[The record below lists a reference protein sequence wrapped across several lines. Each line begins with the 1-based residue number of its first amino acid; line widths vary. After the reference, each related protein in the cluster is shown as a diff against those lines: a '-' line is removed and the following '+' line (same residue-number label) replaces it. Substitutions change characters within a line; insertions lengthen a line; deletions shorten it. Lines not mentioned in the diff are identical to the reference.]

1 MSSNFLVKFYLFISY
16 YFLFNMMF
24 LAQPSIIIISLLYFN
39 LKLDYNNYFKLEVH
53 VQPMSFCPKK
63 QQIFRETNKPNPSPT
78 PRRFHQ
84 KFFIGQI
91 ALLSQYSFISTPL
104 SGKIKSLSGICSPET
119 QNLNEKIQEE
129 LSPLDD
135 VPNYHFPKMFN
146 REEDKMQYQVQT
158 IQFFESQESQMLEA
172 ILNYKKQCW
181 DIILPIN
188 EFVSEE
194 SCQGF
199 WILKIITKKYIEL
212 NNYDNDKEL
221 VQFCLKLL
229 NRNLHI
235 NHDDIVLQL
244 DGGIRINPYC
254 LFKKVSIRSSIS
266 NLLKNLLF
274 EHKISNRLQ
283 IFQALFQDFENKDLD
298 SLKRQNHI
306 DFQFKYLKETLINK
320 LLGINK

>member
-1 MSSNFLVKFYLFISY
+1 MSSQCHSVQKNSKFLGKQTNLIQAQLQGDFVRNF
-16 YFLFNMMF
+16 
-24 LAQPSIIIISLLYFN
+24 
-39 LKLDYNNYFKLEVH
+39 
-53 VQPMSFCPKK
+53 
-63 QQIFRETNKPNPSPT
+63 
-78 PRRFHQ
+78 
-84 KFFIGQI
+84 
-91 ALLSQYSFISTPL
+91 SQYSFMSTPL
-104 SGKIKSLSGICSPET
+104 SGKIKSVSGICSPET

-135 VPNYHFPKMFN
+135 VPNCDFTKMFN

-158 IQFFESQESQMLEA
+158 IQFFEKSQMLEA

-188 EFVSEE
+188 EFVSEQ

-199 WILKIITKKYIEL
+199 WILKIITKKYRDL
-212 NNYDNDKEL
+212 NNYDNAKEL

-235 NHDDIVLQL
+235 NHDDIVQQL

-254 LFKKVSIRSSIS
+254 LFKKVSIRPSIS

-283 IFQALFQDFENKDLD
+283 IFQALFQDFENQDLD
-298 SLKRQNHI
+298 SLKRQTNI
-306 DFQFKYLKETLINK
+306 DFQFKYLKETLINN